1 MHSPTTRAAEPSRT
15 ESLMALE
22 NVSMRFGTFSA
33 LSDLNFDVKRGEIL
47 GVAGP
52 NGAGK
57 STLLNVCT
65 GGLFATAGKV
75 SFNGQH
81 LSRKR
86 RFECCHRGIAR
97 TFQIP
102 KIFSSLSVEENVATG
117 KVFGREGRSPVSGFP
132 TLDEILEITG
142 LSDKRTMAAHR
153 ADLIVRKSIMLA
165 GALATAPQIIFMDE
179 PLGGLNSDEIESF
192 SNLVSKVHSELGVT
206 FVLVEHKT
214 KALAKLSDRILILN
228 FGELVLI
235 DTPEVVLNDPHVVDI
250 YLGTKHDA

>member
-1 MHSPTTRAAEPSRT
+1 
-15 ESLMALE
+15 MALE
-22 NVSMRFGTFSA
+22 NVSMSFGNFAA
-33 LSDLNFDVKRGEIL
+33 LSDLNFDVRRGEIL

-65 GGLFATAGKV
+65 GGLFATAGRV

-81 LSRKR
+81 LKRTR

-102 KIFSSLSVEENVATG
+102 KIFSSLTVEENVATG
-117 KVFGREGRSPVSGFP
+117 KVFGREGRPPVAGYP
-132 TLDEILEITG
+132 TLEEILELTG

-153 ADLIVRKSIMLA
+153 ADLMARKSIMLA
-165 GALATAPQIIFMDE
+165 GALATAPQIVFMDE
-179 PLGGLNSDEIESF
+179 PLGGLNAEEIEAF
-192 SNLVSKVHSELGVT
+192 SDLVSKVHTELGVT

-228 FGELVLI
+228 FGKLVLI

-250 YLGTKHDA
+250 YLGTKHNA